1 MYLCWGVWHT
11 HVFEVSL
18 SAWRCLFFFGLVSP
32 SICPRLDYGAQRC
45 WHSTVDSFQRFL
57 LLCYCCCI
65 DLFSARRN
73 AIVSCPWLAV
83 GYLSYTRLYA
93 SYAAYSSCYPQQI
106 GCYVYVYIYILYICF
121 YLFIFCFLTNFFWCT
136 NKNWACVLV
145 CVYVAAPHWLL
156 ACWYFSICC
165 CNSLF
170 VVIAKDMLYVRVFKC
185 HAFFNINWLRPNAY
199 IHGWVCACIR
209 NQL

>member
-18 SAWRCLFFFGLVSP
+18 SAWRWFFFFGLVSP

-57 LLCYCCCI
+57 LLCCCCCI

-121 YLFIFCFLTNFFWCT
+121 YLFIFCFLTNFFGAQT
-136 NKNWACVLV
+136 KTEHVYSYV
-145 CVYVAAPHWLL
+145 CMWLHPTG
-156 ACWYFSICC
+156 F
-165 CNSLF
+165 
-170 VVIAKDMLYVRVFKC
+170 
-185 HAFFNINWLRPNAY
+185 
-199 IHGWVCACIR
+199 
-209 NQL
+209 